1 MAELKSFYV
10 RSRSEGKTWKVYS
23 HKPQGR
29 PAIVTACEG
38 EVETTDTPGVT
49 FFRTILFDDRRH
61 TVTVAGGRATKRA
74 LFAAAQELLR
84 QMSDSGYIY
93 ADDVD
98 HLISSVF
105 VA

>member
-29 PAIVTACEG
+29 PAVVSACEG

-49 FFRTILFDDRRH
+49 FFRTILFGDRRA
-61 TVTVAGGRATKRA
+61 TVTVAGRATKRA
-74 LFAAAQELLR
+74 LFTAAQELLC
-84 QMSDSGYIY
+84 QMSDAGYIY

-98 HLISSVF
+98 HLISAVY